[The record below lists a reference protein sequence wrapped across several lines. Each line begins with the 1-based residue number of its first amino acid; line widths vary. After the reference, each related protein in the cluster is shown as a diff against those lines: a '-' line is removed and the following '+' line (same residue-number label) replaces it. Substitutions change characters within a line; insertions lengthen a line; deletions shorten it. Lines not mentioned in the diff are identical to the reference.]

1 MEDERTVMP
10 MDTANCALPEFVGT
24 AVLDTIG
31 LVLPSIDRTLLDHM
45 PLPRQYPAIGSL
57 SSRSGAAGQIVAVD
71 DAVKATNTDVL
82 SVMLPRDSKGWG
94 GHGVHILLGSDS
106 VADVRYAIQMALELT
121 EKYAGEVYLNSA
133 GHLEFAYSP
142 SAGPAIQ
149 AAFHAPLGRAFGLM
163 TGSPASIGLLISD
176 LALKAASV
184 DLVRYYDTDHGT
196 SHTNEVIVTLSGDAS
211 DVKRSV
217 LAARSAGLQLLSSLG
232 ETPRCVTTPFLTED

>member
-1 MEDERTVMP
+1 MAMEA
-10 MDTANCALPEFVGT
+10 ANCALPEFVGT

-31 LVLPSIDRTLLDHM
+31 LVLPSTDRTLLRHM
-45 PLPRQYPAIGSL
+45 SLPKQYPAIGTL
-57 SSRSGAAGQIVAVD
+57 SSRSGAAGQIVAMD
-71 DAVKATNTDVL
+71 DAVKTTNTEVL

-106 VADVRYAIQMALELT
+106 VADVRFAIQMALELT
-121 EKYAGEVYLNSA
+121 GKYAGEVYLNSA

-142 SAGPAIQ
+142 SAGPAIRT
-149 AAFHAPLGRAFGLM
+149 AFGAPLGRAFGLI
-163 TGSPASIGLLISD
+163 TGSPASIGLVMSD

-211 DVKRSV
+211 DVKRAV
-217 LAARSAGLQLLSSLG
+217 LAARSAGLQLLSAMG
-232 ETPRCVTTPFLTED
+232 EPAVSVTTPFLDEN